1 MSIESQIEAA
11 WKEESP
17 KVRESLQCS
26 RASQVLGAAEIGF
39 TAGYLAALRSLYV
52 EVKPE
57 DCREHEKYWIEM
69 DKNLFEAVYFPS
81 RIGGY
86 FQCTDTH
93 LYEIDAVEVR
103 KILRFNLP
111 YPSDIFGRGE

>member
-11 WKEESP
+11 W
-17 KVRESLQCS
+17 REYKP
-26 RASQVLGAAEIGF
+26 AALSTNSMVMSHDVFRE
-39 TAGYLAALRSLYV
+39 GYLAALRSLFV

-57 DCREHEKYWIEM
+57 DCREHENYWIEM

-93 LYEIDAVEVR
+93 LYEIDAVEVK
-103 KILRFNLP
+103 KILRLNLP
-111 YPSDIFGRGE
+111 SPSDIFGRGK